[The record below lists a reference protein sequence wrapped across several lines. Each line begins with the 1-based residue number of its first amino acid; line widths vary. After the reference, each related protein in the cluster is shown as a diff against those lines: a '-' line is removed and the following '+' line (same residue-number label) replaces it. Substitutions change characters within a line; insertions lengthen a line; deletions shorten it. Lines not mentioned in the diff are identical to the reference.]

1 MDHLELSPI
10 PDITVYRVTDL
21 SGKDDKETKF
31 SRFVFKL
38 DVDYQDV
45 LGTEDTSDMPELT
58 GFKYTAEVVCHDT
71 ICITV
76 PLLPYWKH
84 NRSLKFTTCNKIK
97 DETAAVNAINNAV
110 NNYYQQKGG
119 YN

>member
-31 SRFVFKL
+31 RRFVFKL

-45 LGTEDTSDMPELT
+45 LGTEETSDMPELT

-84 NRSLKFTTCNKIK
+84 NGS
-97 DETAAVNAINNAV
+97 
-110 NNYYQQKGG
+110 
-119 YN
+119 